1 MTFNL
6 CPDDGPPRLWRFVKA
21 GSLGYCNGG
30 RPIVSVLVRDE
41 NLQLIDKELL
51 DQLPEL
57 NRLMV
62 LHTGA
67 NFETV

>member
-6 CPDDGPPRLWRFVKA
+6 CPDDGPPRLWRFVA
-21 GSLGYCNGG
+21 PGTLGYEGG
-30 RPIVSVLVRDE
+30 RAVVSILVKEE

-51 DQLPEL
+51 AQMPEL
-57 NRLMV
+57 DQLMV

-67 NFETV
+67 NFYTV